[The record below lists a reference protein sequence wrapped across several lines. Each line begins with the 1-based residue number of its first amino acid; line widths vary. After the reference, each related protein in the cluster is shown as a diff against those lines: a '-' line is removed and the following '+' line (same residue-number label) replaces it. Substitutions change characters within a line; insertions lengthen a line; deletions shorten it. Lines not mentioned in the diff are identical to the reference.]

1 MVGQT
6 KRLIYGKI
14 YSQRFT
20 TAWTVRR
27 SNPDGGEF
35 SALVLVG
42 RGAHPASYAVGTG
55 SFLGVKRASGHGMGR
70 GAHPASYAVGT
81 GSFPGVK
88 RGSRHGINRPPR
100 SSAEVKY
107 RTHSSICKTTYTD
120 ACKTYYTISVYTT
133 VFLKMNPRVR
143 NM

>member
-14 YSQRFT
+14 YSQRIT
-20 TAWTVRR
+20 TGCTVRR
-27 SNPDGGEF
+27 SNPDGGEV
-35 SALVLVG
+35 SALVLAG
-42 RGAHPASYAVGTG
+42 PGAQPASYAVGTG
-55 SFLGVKRASGHGMGR
+55 SFLGVKR
-70 GAHPASYAVGT
+70 GT
-81 GSFPGVK
+81 G
-88 RGSRHGINRPPR
+88 HGINRPSR

-107 RTHSSICKTTYTD
+107 RTHSSTYKTGYTD
-120 ACKTYYTISVYTT
+120 ACKTYCTMTVYTT